1 MVIGQNKPVLIIG
14 AARQGLALARF
25 LANRGVQVILND
37 RRSVD
42 QMKDAVESMQGVNVE
57 WVLGDHPLQLLDRVD
72 TVCLSG
78 GVPLTLPIVAEA
90 QKRGL
95 HLTNDSQ
102 IFIENVNAKV
112 VGITGSAGKTT
123 TTTLVGRM
131 AQAGNQSA
139 HRVWIGGNIG
149 QPLVEYLDEIQP
161 DDLVVLELS
170 SFQLEQMTVSPQ
182 ISAVLNITPNH
193 LDRHGTMEAY
203 IAAKAHILDYQN
215 AEDIAILNR
224 EDSGSLGLQNRVHGK
239 LMTFGLEKP
248 APGIDGTYLQDG
260 HLMLQTA
267 ENQSEIMPQ
276 TMISLRGMHNV
287 VNVLAACAIA
297 AAAGLDN
304 DAMRAGVV
312 GFGGVAHRLE
322 LVRELNGISWYN
334 CSISTAPERT
344 MADLHAFT
352 EPIVLLLGGRD
363 KHLPWEDLSR
373 FIHSRVD
380 HVVVFGEAA
389 PLIQSALGQIHPGD
403 RLSSIT
409 ITGAFKDALKE
420 ASAAAQ
426 PGDVVLLSPG
436 CTSYDEFRD
445 FEARGQFF
453 REWVN
458 QLS

>member
-287 VNVLAACAIA
+287 VNVLAACAIV

-304 DAMRAGVV
+304 NAMRAGVV

-389 PLIQSALGQIHPGD
+389 PLIQSALGKIHPGD